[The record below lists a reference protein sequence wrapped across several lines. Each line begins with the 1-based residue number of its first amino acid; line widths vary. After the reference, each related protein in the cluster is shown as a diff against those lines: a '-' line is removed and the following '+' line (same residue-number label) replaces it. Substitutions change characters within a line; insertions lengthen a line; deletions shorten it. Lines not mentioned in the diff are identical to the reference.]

1 MSIQKDEVRILI
13 PTLNEAPT
21 VGGLIREFKILGFN
35 NILIVDGNSSDG
47 TPDTA
52 RSEGADVLL
61 QTGKGK
67 GNAIIEAFARI
78 KEPYILMLDGDGTY
92 SPEDAERMLAPLANG
107 YDHVIGDR
115 LIPENTI
122 AFSRLN
128 FYGNQI
134 LNKIFKLAHSRYLN
148 DILSGYRAFR
158 RDAIAQMHLTESGFE
173 IETEIS
179 VEAVR
184 SRQQIAIIPISYVK
198 RPGTVTK
205 LNPFHDG
212 FKITTT
218 IYRLARMNN
227 PMFYFGLIGVI
238 MIIGGL
244 GIGIYVIL
252 EWLRH
257 IEHLPLTLLTVLLIV
272 VGFEIF
278 MFGVIS
284 DMLLAYHREM
294 IQELQ
299 LLEDRI
305 RPKK

>member
-1 MSIQKDEVRILI
+1 MSIQKDEVCILI

-21 VGGLIREFKILGFN
+21 VGDLIREFKSLGFN
-35 NILIVDGNSSDG
+35 HILVADGNSNDG
-47 TPDTA
+47 TPETA
-52 RSEGADVLL
+52 RSAGADVFL

-67 GNAIIEAFARI
+67 GNAIIEAFARV
-78 KEPYILMLDGDGTY
+78 KQPYILMLDGDGTY
-92 SPEDAERMLAPLANG
+92 SPEDAERMLAPLGNG

-115 LIPENTI
+115 LITQNKP

-158 RDAIAQMHLTESGFE
+158 REAVAQMHLTESGFE

-184 SRQQIAIIPISYVK
+184 SRQQIAIIPINYAK
-198 RPGTVTK
+198 RPGSVTK

-212 FKITTT
+212 FKIMTT

-238 MIIGGL
+238 MIIGGV
-244 GIGIYVIL
+244 GIGIYVLL
-252 EWLRH
+252 EWLQR

-299 LLEDRI
+299 LLEERL
-305 RPKK
+305 RPKQ

>member
-1 MSIQKDEVRILI
+1 MNIQKDEVCILI

-21 VGGLIREFKILGFN
+21 VGDLIREFKTLGFN
-35 NILIVDGNSSDG
+35 NILVVDGNSTDG
-47 TPDTA
+47 TPDIA
-52 RSEGADVLL
+52 RSAGGDVLL
-61 QTGKGK
+61 QKGKGK
-67 GNAIIEAFARI
+67 GNAIIEAFGRI
-78 KEPYILMLDGDGTY
+78 TQPYILMLDGDGTY
-92 SPEDAERMLAPLANG
+92 SPEDADQMLFPLANG

-115 LIPENTI
+115 LTLQNKP

-128 FYGNQI
+128 FHGNQI
-134 LNKIFKLAHSRYLN
+134 LNKLFKLAHGRYLN

-158 RDAIAQMHLTESGFE
+158 RDALAQMHLTESGFE

-184 SRQQIAIIPISYVK
+184 SRQQIAIIPITYAK

-212 FKITTT
+212 LKITTT

-227 PMFYFGLIGVI
+227 PMFYFGLIGI
-238 MIIGGL
+238 LMIFGGL

-284 DMLLAYHREM
+284 DLLLAYHREM
-294 IQELQ
+294 MQELQ
-299 LLEDRI
+299 LLEERI
-305 RPKK
+305 RPKP

>member
-1 MSIQKDEVRILI
+1 
-13 PTLNEAPT
+13 
-21 VGGLIREFKILGFN
+21 
-35 NILIVDGNSSDG
+35 
-47 TPDTA
+47 
-52 RSEGADVLL
+52 
-61 QTGKGK
+61 
-67 GNAIIEAFARI
+67 
-78 KEPYILMLDGDGTY
+78 
-92 SPEDAERMLAPLANG
+92 SPEDAERMLAPLGNG

-115 LIPENTI
+115 LITQNKPS
-122 AFSRLN
+122 FSRLN

-158 RDAIAQMHLTESGFE
+158 REAVAQMHLTESGFE

-184 SRQQIAIIPISYVK
+184 SRQQIAIIPISYAK
-198 RPGTVTK
+198 RPGSVTK

-212 FKITTT
+212 FKIMTT

-238 MIIGGL
+238 MIIGGV
-244 GIGIYVIL
+244 GIGIYVLL
-252 EWLRH
+252 EWLQR

-299 LLEDRI
+299 LLEERL
-305 RPKK
+305 RPKQ

>member
-1 MSIQKDEVRILI
+1 
-13 PTLNEAPT
+13 
-21 VGGLIREFKILGFN
+21 
-35 NILIVDGNSSDG
+35 
-47 TPDTA
+47 
-52 RSEGADVLL
+52 
-61 QTGKGK
+61 
-67 GNAIIEAFARI
+67 
-78 KEPYILMLDGDGTY
+78 
-92 SPEDAERMLAPLANG
+92 
-107 YDHVIGDR
+107 
-115 LIPENTI
+115 
-122 AFSRLN
+122 
-128 FYGNQI
+128 
-134 LNKIFKLAHSRYLN
+134 
-148 DILSGYRAFR
+148 
-158 RDAIAQMHLTESGFE
+158 MHLTESGFE

-212 FKITTT
+212 FKIMTT

-244 GIGIYVIL
+244 GIGVYVIM

-299 LLEDRI
+299 LLEERI
-305 RPKK
+305 RQKK

>member
-21 VGGLIREFKILGFN
+21 VSGIIREFRALGFS
-35 NILIVDGNSSDG
+35 NILVVDGNSSDG
-47 TPDTA
+47 TPDMA
-52 RSEGADVLL
+52 RSAGADVFL
-61 QTGKGK
+61 QSGKGK

-78 KEPYILMLDGDGTY
+78 TEPYILMLDGDGTY
-92 SPEDAERMLAPLANG
+92 SPADAERMLDPLTRG
-107 YDHVIGDR
+107 FDHVIGDR
-115 LIPENTI
+115 LILQNKP

-158 RDAIAQMHLTESGFE
+158 RDAVAQMHLTESGFE

-212 FKITTT
+212 FKIMTT

-244 GIGIYVIL
+244 GIGVYVIL

-299 LLEDRI
+299 LLEERI